1 MSSKELCLSILEK
14 CNVPLDS
21 SEPWSIH
28 VKNEKLWDRITS
40 QHQLGLGEAYMEG
53 WWECQDIDEMLTRL
67 LSVDATSFLRPSIPL
82 IASTLKSKIV
92 NMQTKSKA
100 AKNAKHHYNIG
111 NDLYTRMLDSEMA
124 YSCAIGR
131 MQRR

>member
-14 CNVPLDS
+14 CNVPLVS

-28 VKNEKLWDRITS
+28 VENEKLWDRITS

-53 WWECQDIDEMLTRL
+53 CWECEDIDEMLSRL
-67 LSVDATSFLRPSIPL
+67 LSVDATSFLKPSIPL

-111 NDLYTRMLDSEMA
+111 NDLYTCLLYTSPSPRD
-124 YSCAIGR
+124 
-131 MQRR
+131 